1 MKIAL
6 LGYGK
11 MGKAVHEAALS
22 RGDEVVVAIDKGD
35 WDISRT
41 DLLKKADVAIEFST
55 PASAIENFIRCFE
68 IGIPVVSGTTGWLG
82 SKAEVEALCRKK
94 SGGFFYASNFS
105 IGVNLFFKL
114 NRQLA
119 ILMSGCPEY
128 EISIEET
135 HHIHKLDA
143 PSGTAISL
151 AEDILEK
158 KADYA
163 AWKTVLPDENVPDG
177 ILPVSCIRQ
186 GEVTGKHRVIYT
198 SENDEIAIS
207 HNAFSRKG
215 FAAGALIAAD
225 FMASRKKGIYTMDDL
240 LNTFI
245 K

>member
-55 PASAIENFIRCFE
+55 PASAVENFVRCFE

-82 SKAEVEALCRKK
+82 SKAEVE
-94 SGGFFYASNFS
+94 ASNFS

-128 EISIEET
+128 GISMEET

-151 AEDILEK
+151 AEDILEER
-158 KADYA
+158 AEYS
-163 AWKTVLPDENVPDG
+163 AWKTVIPDENVPGG

-186 GEVTGKHRVIYT
+186 GEVTGIHRVIYT

-207 HNAFSRKG
+207 HSAFSRKG

-225 FMASRKKGIYTMDDL
+225 FMVSRKKGIYTMDDL